1 MYLQRFK
8 QNLLNNVETLVVL
21 KMNQLQYFR
30 NPDEFADIENTL
42 LFNNESVTKLYA
54 RVGQLAQ
61 ETMEVERRHKINVMH
76 LARMKTDVKFM
87 NQNIIDLKEEIHN
100 TMLKKFGREVDLDE
114 LEETVLRRFAYE
126 MRANIDEIKKSYVI
140 RTGEL
145 RVCMIINDEL
155 YLYIL
160 IK

>member
-1 MYLQRFK
+1 MYLQRIK

-30 NPDEFADIENTL
+30 NPEEFADIENTL

-76 LARMKTDVKFM
+76 LARMKTDIKFM
-87 NQNIIDLKEEIHN
+87 DQNIIELKEEIHN

-126 MRANIDEIKKSYVI
+126 MRANIDEIKKSYMI

-145 RVCMIINDEL
+145 KVCMIYDEFYLHIYING
-155 YLYIL
+155 
-160 IK
+160 

>member
-1 MYLQRFK
+1 MYLQRIK

-30 NPDEFADIENTL
+30 NPEEFADIENTL

-76 LARMKTDVKFM
+76 LARMKTDIKFM
-87 NQNIIDLKEEIHN
+87 DQNIIELKEEIHN

-126 MRANIDEIKKSYVI
+126 MRANIDEIKKSYMI

-145 RVCMIINDEL
+145 KVCMINDEF
-155 YLYIL
+155 YLHIYVY
-160 IK
+160 